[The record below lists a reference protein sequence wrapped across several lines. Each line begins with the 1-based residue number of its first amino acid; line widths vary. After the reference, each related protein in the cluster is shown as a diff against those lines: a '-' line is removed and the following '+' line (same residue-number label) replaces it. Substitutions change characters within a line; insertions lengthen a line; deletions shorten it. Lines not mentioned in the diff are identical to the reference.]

1 MSQIEMRDQHFQYAL
16 NLWILPIEMSFYVK
30 KNLLGAGLFEFVR
43 TERMV
48 SKYHIKICSKNN
60 LEEEWNSLTI
70 MNRNTLQ
77 QTQVYEISV
86 CA

>member
-1 MSQIEMRDQHFQYAL
+1 MF
-16 NLWILPIEMSFYVK
+16 K
-30 KNLLGAGLFEFVR
+30 KSLLGAGLFEYVR

-60 LEEEWNSLTI
+60 LEEERNSLTI